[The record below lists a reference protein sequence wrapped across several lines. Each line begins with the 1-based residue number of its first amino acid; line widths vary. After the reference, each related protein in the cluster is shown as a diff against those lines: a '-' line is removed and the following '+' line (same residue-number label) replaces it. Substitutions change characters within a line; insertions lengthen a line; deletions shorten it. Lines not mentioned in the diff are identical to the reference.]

1 MYWALEERSTRE
13 IKGLIFLS
21 VSQSVT
27 QGFRQRVTGI
37 GKKKIDRGLLTHA
50 IEGVLERLLH
60 AQERKCDDD
69 IEYGNKV
76 AGDAPCYKFS
86 RVSTPVNLLYKVTI

>member
-37 GKKKIDRGLLTHA
+37 GKKK
-50 IEGVLERLLH
+50 
-60 AQERKCDDD
+60 
-69 IEYGNKV
+69 
-76 AGDAPCYKFS
+76 
-86 RVSTPVNLLYKVTI
+86 